1 MVEQHRTQMTGKKPS
16 ATSRKY
22 AKEKC
27 AVKLKHT
34 ILALLLCACMLA
46 GPGSRASKA
55 GEIMEPVTVDT
66 VTDYSRTNSWLSVD
80 RSASLPVDVFYLY
93 PTAWQKGAGD
103 GNYCPADHPSMLRGA
118 QGAFNRQA
126 SAFLPV
132 GNIYAPYYRQADA
145 SYVLTLPTIEEQ
157 EDAIRVIPA
166 VDGIAAF
173 DYYLEHNNQGRPFI
187 LAGHSQGSNVLLY
200 ILSRIKDQPE
210 VLDRMVAAYV
220 IGFSVTRD
228 YLAGNP
234 PLRFASGPDD
244 TGVIISFNT
253 QAEGVEQNPV
263 VRPGALAINPIS
275 WTLDETEAPKEDNLG
290 SIMPLS
296 ALQSDLS
303 PVENLASARIDA
315 QKGTV
320 ICGSADVTRY
330 SLPGWPQGVYHSFD
344 YPFYFYNI
352 RANAQNRV
360 ENYLAQR
367 PSGK

>member
-1 MVEQHRTQMTGKKPS
+1 MN
-16 ATSRKY
+16 RK
-22 AKEKC
+22 C
-27 AVKLKHT
+27 T
-34 ILALLLCACMLA
+34 IAALLLCACMLA
-46 GPGSRASKA
+46 GAGAAASS
-55 GEIMEPVTVDT
+55 GEEIMEADKVSN
-66 VTDYSRTNSWLSVD
+66 VTDYSRTSSWLSVD

-145 SYVLTLPTIEEQ
+145 SYVLTLPTIGEQ
-157 EDAIRVIPA
+157 EEAIRVIPA
-166 VDGIAAF
+166 ADGIAAF
-173 DYYLEHNNQGRPFI
+173 DYYLEHYNQGRPFI

-275 WTLDETEAPKEDNLG
+275 
-290 SIMPLS
+290 
-296 ALQSDLS
+296 
-303 PVENLASARIDA
+303 
-315 QKGTV
+315 
-320 ICGSADVTRY
+320 
-330 SLPGWPQGVYHSFD
+330 
-344 YPFYFYNI
+344 
-352 RANAQNRV
+352 
-360 ENYLAQR
+360 
-367 PSGK
+367 

>member
-1 MVEQHRTQMTGKKPS
+1 MNRIR
-16 ATSRKY
+16 AI
-22 AKEKC
+22 A
-27 AVKLKHT
+27 
-34 ILALLLCACMLA
+34 ALLLCACMLA
-46 GPGSRASKA
+46 GPGAAAEK
-55 GEIMEPVTVDT
+55 GEPVTVDT
-66 VTDYSRTNSWLSVD
+66 MTDYARTNSWLSVD

-145 SYVLTLPTIEEQ
+145 SYVLTLPTIGEQ
-157 EDAIRVIPA
+157 EEAIRVIPA
-166 VDGIAAF
+166 ADGIAAF
-173 DYYLEHNNQGRPFI
+173 DYYLEHFNQGRPFI

-200 ILSRIKDQPE
+200 ILSRIKDQPD

-220 IGFSVTRD
+220 IGFSITRD

-275 WTLDETEAPKEDNLG
+275 WTPDEGEAPKEDNLG

-296 ALQSDLS
+296 ALLSDLS
-303 PVENLASARIDA
+303 PVENLASARVDA
-315 QKGTV
+315 QKGV
-320 ICGSADVTRY
+320 VVCGSVDAERY
-330 SLPGWPQGVYHSFD
+330 SRPGWPQGVYHSYD
-344 YPFYFYNI
+344 YSFYFYNI

-360 ENYLAQR
+360 EKYLAQQ

>member
-1 MVEQHRTQMTGKKPS
+1 
-16 ATSRKY
+16 
-22 AKEKC
+22 
-27 AVKLKHT
+27 
-34 ILALLLCACMLA
+34 MLA
-46 GPGSRASKA
+46 ATAAAASL
-55 GEIMEPVTVDT
+55 GEDIMEADKVSN
-66 VTDYSRTNSWLSVD
+66 VTDYSRTNSWLSLD

-93 PTAWQKGAGD
+93 PTAWQRGAGD
-103 GNYCPADHPSMLRGA
+103 GSYCPVDHPSMLRGA

-145 SYVLTLPTIEEQ
+145 SYVLTLPTIGEQ
-157 EDAIRVIPA
+157 EEAIRVIPA
-166 VDGIAAF
+166 TDGIAAF
-173 DYYLEHNNQGRPFI
+173 DYYLEHFNQGRPFI

-200 ILSRIKDQPE
+200 ILSMIKEQPE

-253 QAEGVEQNPV
+253 QAEGVERNPV

-296 ALQSDLS
+296 ALLSDLS
-303 PVENLASARIDA
+303 PVENLASARVDA
-315 QKGTV
+315 QKGV
-320 ICGSADVTRY
+320 VVCGSVDAERY
-330 SLPGWPQGVYHSFD
+330 SRPGWPQGVYHSYD
-344 YPFYFYNI
+344 YSFYFYNI

-360 ENYLAQR
+360 EKYLAQQ

>member
-1 MVEQHRTQMTGKKPS
+1 MN
-16 ATSRKY
+16 RK
-22 AKEKC
+22 C
-27 AVKLKHT
+27 T
-34 ILALLLCACMLA
+34 IAALLLCACMLA
-46 GPGSRASKA
+46 GPGAAASK
-55 GEIMEPVTVDT
+55 GEEIKEADQVSN
-66 VTDYSRTNSWLSVD
+66 VTDYSRTSSWLSVD

-93 PTAWQKGAGD
+93 PTAWQRGAGD
-103 GNYCPADHPSMLRGA
+103 GNYCPADHPLMLRGA

-126 SAFLPV
+126 SAFLSV

-145 SYVLTLPTIEEQ
+145 SYVLTLPTIGEQ
-157 EDAIRVIPA
+157 EEAIRVIPA
-166 VDGIAAF
+166 ADGLAAF

-200 ILSRIKDQPE
+200 ILSMIKEQPE

-303 PVENLASARIDA
+303 PVKNLASARVDA
-315 QKGTV
+315 QKGVV
-320 ICGSADVTRY
+320 ICGSVDVLQY
-330 SLPGWPQGVYHSFD
+330 SRPGWPQGVYHSYD

-367 PSGK
+367 SSGK